1 MGKIIDISL
10 SDENRCILK
19 IVPERWGRMDPLS
32 QAALL
37 QVGHLLKQN
46 GLLNENNQ
54 VPAEKHI
61 GLIVGTQHGCLSTD
75 LAYSETLA
83 LGPQFASPALFGYTL
98 PNIPL
103 AETAVHYKLT
113 GPVFS
118 IFADNPMQE
127 AQATAQEWLADS
139 SSPCST
145 IIAGELD
152 LNPPTEPSTIIAQ
165 FTICHA

>member
-1 MGKIIDISL
+1 MIDISL
-10 SDENRCILK
+10 NDENRRLLK
-19 IVPERWGRMDPLS
+19 VVPERWGRMDPLS

-37 QVGHLLKQN
+37 QVGRLL
-46 GLLNENNQ
+46 GEADLLNEDNR
-54 VPAEKHI
+54 VPADQHI
-61 GLIVGTQHGCLSTD
+61 GLIVGTRYGCLATD
-75 LAYSETLA
+75 IAYSETLA
-83 LGPQFASPALFGYTL
+83 LGPQFAGPALFGYTL

-118 IFADNPMQE
+118 LFADQPMGE
-127 AQATAQEWLADS
+127 ALSTAQEWLADS

-152 LNPPTEPSTIIAQ
+152 LDPATDFTTITAK
-165 FTICHA
+165 FRLCHA